1 VVVTVKAQATHFPGA
16 SEQAVLDH
24 ARSLAAAFLERG
36 YTAEEPRSR
45 SVTDPGNPER
55 TLDTAVEIPLSREV
69 GSEDELFAELRV
81 GFQGRGGASDDG
93 SFILGLGGGHGG
105 ARDFAVW
112 TGHGMVRAPRAL
124 ARYEVRSWTSPESC
138 ECHVLFRYD
147 PFPSREFPLPAVS

>member
-1 VVVTVKAQATHFPGA
+1 MPPPDLAELKRRLRAEGFEIYRTRDGAIVLAERVRDNLIMDSGVAAQARDGVGSFAVVVTVKAQATHFPGA

-81 GFQGRGGASDDG
+81 VLQAPRSSSDD
-93 SFILGLGGGHGG
+93 
-105 ARDFAVW
+105 
-112 TGHGMVRAPRAL
+112 
-124 ARYEVRSWTSPESC
+124 
-138 ECHVLFRYD
+138 
-147 PFPSREFPLPAVS
+147 